1 MSSAPSID
9 HRSGPRAAIVD
20 ADRRVQQSLAEVLR
34 VTGRVSVVGV
44 AGDVRQGLE
53 LVEREH
59 PDVVI
64 VDLRLPDLAAG
75 EAFLSGMRLAW
86 PSTKVVLTGWTDV
99 RDVPALS
106 RLPAAF
112 VTKSGSSEDFVTAV
126 VNACCGAVGAATA
139 VDTVAAIEARAESA

>member
-9 HRSGPRAAIVD
+9 RRSGPRTAIID

-44 AGDVRQGLE
+44 AGDVRHGLE

-64 VDLRLPDLAAG
+64 VDPRLPDLAAG

-86 PSTKVVLTGWTDV
+86 PSTQVVLTGWTDM

-106 RLPAAF
+106 RLAAAF
-112 VTKSGSSEDFVTAV
+112 VTKSGSPEDFVTAV
-126 VNACCGAVGAATA
+126 VNACCGAVDSAA
-139 VDTVAAIEARAESA
+139 VIEARAESA